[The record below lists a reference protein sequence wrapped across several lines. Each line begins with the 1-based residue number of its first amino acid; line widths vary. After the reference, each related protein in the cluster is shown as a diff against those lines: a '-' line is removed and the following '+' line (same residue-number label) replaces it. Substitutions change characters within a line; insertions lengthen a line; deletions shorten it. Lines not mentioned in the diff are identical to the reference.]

1 MQHVPDPVLAGKS
14 QPGDLR
20 HAHASA
26 DHNTIC
32 ARRHVTTD
40 PDPRP
45 TIRFRRLSSSSLIS
59 RTRTRPAIPASVTPV
74 NQHREPRDA
83 RLARQK

>member
-1 MQHVPDPVLAGKS
+1 MPC
-14 QPGDLR
+14 
-20 HAHASA
+20 A

-40 PDPRP
+40 PAAHDP
-45 TIRFRRLSSSSLIS
+45 FQ
-59 RTRTRPAIPASVTPV
+59 AIALVIADLTHSHPASDTRQCDPV